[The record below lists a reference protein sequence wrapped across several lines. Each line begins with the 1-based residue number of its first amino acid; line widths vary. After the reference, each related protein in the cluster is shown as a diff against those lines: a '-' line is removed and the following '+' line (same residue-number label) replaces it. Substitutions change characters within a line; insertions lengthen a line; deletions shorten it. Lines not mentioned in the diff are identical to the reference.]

1 MGASVS
7 KTNQTSIT
15 EIVNNIVNTTVVKSV
30 TEFSTT
36 ATASQKMKIGCT
48 DSQFGYVVSGNSLQM
63 SLYKEMYTAWLKS
76 GGIGKPPPL
85 PEQNKLCDFSDI
97 DQSVIINIKTDNA
110 SKSQLTND
118 IVNDIKTQAEQRD
131 SLEKMKD
138 LVGFSDTQKD
148 TILKIAN
155 NVKNETFVETLTK
168 TINSIVVNQEM
179 DISGG
184 NVARVKQSAVVG
196 LISDAI
202 TENITR
208 NTQENETKTEGKQ
221 DSSLKEQSG
230 QEKLVQS
237 VADTANT
244 LINGITDTA
253 NTLINGI
260 TDIAKSAM
268 GMWLIFILVIVGSI
282 ILFPGIFCKIPPLKI
297 PMMILGLCSNDKNK
311 KN

>member
-15 EIVNNIVNTTVVKSV
+15 DIVSNIVNTTVVKSV

-48 DSQFGYVVSGNSLQM
+48 DSQFGYVVYGNSLQM
-63 SLYKEMYTAWLKS
+63 SLYKEMYTAWLNS
-76 GGIGKPPPL
+76 GGIGNPPSL

-118 IVNDIKTQAEQRD
+118 IVNKLKTQAEQRD
-131 SLEKMKD
+131 SLDKMKD

-184 NVARVKQSAVVG
+184 NVARVKQSAVAR
-196 LISDAI
+196 LIADSI

-230 QEKLVQS
+230 QERLVQA
-237 VADTANT
+237 VA
-244 LINGITDTA
+244 DTA

-297 PMMILGLCSNDKNK
+297 PMIILGLCSNDKNK